1 MTPSLPGDIAVLARQ
16 GKQAQAIEAAT
27 AALAAAALGQA
38 GRIALLDQRA
48 EALIAEGRFSDA
60 ALDAEAMLA
69 LAGDTP
75 ALKIRALM
83 RHAVVLMRLS
93 QNKRALGV
101 AEQALALAEAG
112 RDPATVASSVLCLAE
127 AQLRAAAHDE
137 ALASALRA
145 ATLFEALQDTAGQG
159 RAHWLTAFAYTRLS
173 RNDASRR
180 AALQAVALARQAGDA
195 YGLANALNVLS
206 FSCSDIAERLDVLQQ
221 AATAFERAGYV
232 YGRMMVLGNL
242 SLTFAELG
250 LWRHACRL
258 GGLCIDLAEGSGARL
273 NLALEWGAVLKWQLD
288 LGDTAG
294 VRARWSRYDVLVESL
309 DEPVTRADRE
319 LWAAELAA
327 AEGDTAGALKRLR
340 AFLRQVRAH
349 NPGFELY
356 VQIPLARLLLQR
368 GDAAGALRCATWLFS
383 SRPAFMLHSVTPPSN
398 ATNTSPAAM
407 AMPSPPGF
415 CWVTRGKTLRVARSI
430 ISAP

>member
-1 MTPSLPGDIAVLARQ
+1 MTPSLPGDIAFLARQ
-16 GKQAQAIEAAT
+16 GKQAQAIEATT

-159 RAHWLTAFAYTRLS
+159 RAHWLAAFATPACRATTP
-173 RNDASRR
+173 RAAPRCWRWPWRGRR
-180 AALQAVALARQAGDA
+180 A
-195 YGLANALNVLS
+195 
-206 FSCSDIAERLDVLQQ
+206 
-221 AATAFERAGYV
+221 
-232 YGRMMVLGNL
+232 
-242 SLTFAELG
+242 
-250 LWRHACRL
+250 
-258 GGLCIDLAEGSGARL
+258 
-273 NLALEWGAVLKWQLD
+273 
-288 LGDTAG
+288 
-294 VRARWSRYDVLVESL
+294 
-309 DEPVTRADRE
+309 
-319 LWAAELAA
+319 
-327 AEGDTAGALKRLR
+327 
-340 AFLRQVRAH
+340 
-349 NPGFELY
+349 
-356 VQIPLARLLLQR
+356 
-368 GDAAGALRCATWLFS
+368 
-383 SRPAFMLHSVTPPSN
+383 TPTVWP
-398 ATNTSPAAM
+398 M
-407 AMPSPPGF
+407 
-415 CWVTRGKTLRVARSI
+415 R
-430 ISAP
+430 